1 MSEFCFIIF
10 CKECKQKILVLNSSE
25 KFIVSENIGHVHYNM
40 VNSKQRY
47 HKCLLIKIC
56 RPHCIVFT
64 FHKSLSDEKLP
75 EMKQTIF
82 PVNLKLDLGN
92 QFPNKPSLEKWS
104 SECTTFEWEAN
115 WWSYQIFIPF
125 NNMNISPISC

>member
-1 MSEFCFIIF
+1 MRNNFNFN
-10 CKECKQKILVLNSSE
+10 KL
-25 KFIVSENIGHVHYNM
+25 FIVSENIGHVHYNM

-47 HKCLLIKIC
+47 NKCLLIKIC

-82 PVNLKLDLGN
+82 
-92 QFPNKPSLEKWS
+92 E
-104 SECTTFEWEAN
+104 T
-115 WWSYQIFIPF
+115 
-125 NNMNISPISC
+125 